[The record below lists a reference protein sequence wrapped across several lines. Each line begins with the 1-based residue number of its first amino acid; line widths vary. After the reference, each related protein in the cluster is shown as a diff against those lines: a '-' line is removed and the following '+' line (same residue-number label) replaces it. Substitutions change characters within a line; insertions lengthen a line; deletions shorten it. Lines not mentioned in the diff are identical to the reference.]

1 MAQCMRLTR
10 SLGQETSVQTM
21 DQQLYSMA
29 EEIKWHLKDQ
39 FSTHFLRLGSLHTM
53 MLYISSIGKIWGD
66 AGLRDLLVISE
77 VYVLGTAELFL
88 QGKEYNRAITALI
101 YIYEALSQARFTE
114 YLKYIKEKKSNFPR
128 NCGINYLLLKTCFF
142 KHVNH
147 IILH

>member
-21 DQQLYSMA
+21 DQQLFSMA

-66 AGLRDLLVISE
+66 AGLRDLLVNSG
-77 VYVLGTAELFL
+77 VYTFM
-88 QGKEYNRAITALI
+88 KPLI

-114 YLKYIKEKKSNFPR
+114 YLKYIKEKKSIFLR